1 MPAVP
6 GIGDLEPCG
15 HYWSEFLPFDLP
27 DNLTKLKAHY
37 YQ

>member
-6 GIGDLEPCG
+6 GIGDLEPDG
-15 HYWSEFLPFDLP
+15 LYGTELLPFDLP
-27 DNLTKLKAHY
+27 DNLTKFKAHY